1 MITYSNHYRTATCY
15 SLKIYIHMINIIK
28 YLQDHRQFD
37 LIKYYQ
43 DYGQQKHTSTQEIVI
58 VTFSFGITK
67 DGFTVF
73 QNLGQNLRS
82 FK

>member
-1 MITYSNHYRTATCY
+1 
-15 SLKIYIHMINIIK
+15 MINIIK
-28 YLQDHRQFD
+28 YLQDHRHFD

-67 DGFTVF
+67 AQWIHSVPKFRAKFTFIQVTKIKS
-73 QNLGQNLRS
+73 LSLS
-82 FK
+82 LFKA

>member
-1 MITYSNHYRTATCY
+1 
-15 SLKIYIHMINIIK
+15 MINTIK
-28 YLQDHRQFD
+28 YLQDHHQFD

>member
-1 MITYSNHYRTATCY
+1 
-15 SLKIYIHMINIIK
+15 MINIIK

-67 DGFTVF
+67 DGFTVL